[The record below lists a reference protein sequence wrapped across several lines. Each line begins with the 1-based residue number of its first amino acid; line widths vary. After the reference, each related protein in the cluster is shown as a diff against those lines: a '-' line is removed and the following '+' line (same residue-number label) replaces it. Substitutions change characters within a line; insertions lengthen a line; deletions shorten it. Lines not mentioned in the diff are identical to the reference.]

1 MINAGKLLKH
11 STTLKNIRWSSNFNY
26 KDAFILDEQLTE
38 DELALKEQVHAYCQ
52 EKLLPRV
59 TKAYREEKFD
69 PTLIPEMGSMGLLG
83 CPYEGYGCAGVSNV
97 GYGLI
102 AREVER
108 VDSGY
113 RSTMSVQTSL
123 VIGPIYNYGSES
135 QKEKYI
141 PQLSSG
147 KKIGCFGLTEP
158 DHGSNPAGMETKAI
172 WDEKNKTYRLHG
184 TKTWITNSPIAD
196 IMIVW
201 ARSDRHNNSIKGFIL
216 ERGMEGLTTPKI
228 EGKLSL
234 RASVT
239 GQISMDSVP
248 VPEENLLPNAHG
260 ISGPFG
266 CLNNA
271 RLGIAWG
278 ALGAAESCFHIA
290 RDYALERKQFGK
302 PLAQTQLIQLKFANM
317 LTEITL
323 GLQGCLRVT
332 RLKDEGKVQPE
343 QISMVKRN
351 SCGKALEIARLSRD
365 ILGGNGIVD
374 EYHIMRHL
382 VNLETV
388 NTYEGTHDIHALILG
403 RGITGLQAFQ

>member
-1 MINAGKLLKH
+1 MIKAGKLLKH
-11 STTLKNIRWSSNFNY
+11 STTLKNIRWGSSLNY

-69 PTLIPEMGSMGLLG
+69 STLIPEMGSMGLLG
-83 CPYEGYGCAGVSNV
+83 SPYEGYGCAGVSNV

-141 PQLSSG
+141 PQLASG

-158 DHGSNPAGMETKAI
+158 NHGSNPAGMETKAI

-184 TKTWITNSPIAD
+184 TKTWITNSPVAD

-239 GQISMDSVP
+239 GQISMDNVP
-248 VPEENLLPNAHG
+248 VPEENLLPNAQG

-403 RGITGLQAFQ
+403 RAITGLQAFQ